1 MSGVGPAAVGGTAAT
16 AGTVS
21 GVLPFTGVGILVYV
35 ALAVALI
42 AGGLIIRRVAG
53 PGGARVHHSG

>member
-16 AGTVS
+16 AGAVG
-21 GVLPFTGVGILVYV
+21 GVLPFTGVGILVFV
-35 ALAVALI
+35 AVAVALI

-53 PGGARVHHSG
+53 PGDARVPHSG